1 MSGIVFAKNSGLNN
15 EVFGKS
21 AEPIKA
27 IIVQG
32 VESWE
37 EKSLIDKIFYMD
49 TTENFAEK
57 YHNMK
62 LSRVNVI
69 VLMKKPVPI
78 PKNPRNTII
87 TNPRK
92 GPNPK

>member
-1 MSGIVFAKNSGLNN
+1 MSSSAKL
-15 EVFGKS
+15 KT
-21 AEPIKA
+21 KA
-27 IIVQG
+27 
-32 VESWE
+32 
-37 EKSLIDKIFYMD
+37 
-49 TTENFAEK
+49 TTEANATRYVGFCSENFAEK

-62 LSRVNVI
+62 LNRVNVI